1 MGIRKSV
8 LYQDLQQRGGAT
20 DEHLNEFP
28 GRAVMV
34 RGDAGGYPRGPKA
47 LVDKIKK
54 DTVRVV
60 ERRLVYACAGLTEA
74 LSDGPQVYMST
85 RHDTTMAAVTL
96 SANLARLIYPLTRK
110 PIAIGIWERFGPV
123 WQQTP
128 VPMRRFL
135 EAAHPRCNWPALVDG
150 FEDPSR
156 SRSSSMQFR
165 HPSWTDCAFVLRR
178 TSAPQSVMLP
188 RDDPFESDVAS
199 GEAGASSSSRD
210 RPAGGAEQFGPVEGD
225 CYYSGNPN
233 MCGCLQLAMTAVWM
247 VSGRPKYRQVCGSC
261 CQYLV
266 DEQLASALSDST
278 ASAAASSP
286 PAAAAASSSSTGG
299 AAAASWSSTAAPA
312 PAPPA
317 GPPSGGLCAYSESG
331 YPVCS
336 RVAVAFVRFQGRRHT
351 RKAVCQGCCDW
362 LVEQHMADV
371 SHE

>member
-1 MGIRKSV
+1 M

-28 GRAVMV
+28 GRAVVV
-34 RGDAGGYPRGPKA
+34 RGDAGVNPRASKA

-85 RHDTTMAAVTL
+85 RHDTTMAAVSL

-150 FEDPSR
+150 FEDPS
-156 SRSSSMQFR
+156 SSSMQFR

-178 TSAPQSVMLP
+178 TSAPQSVMW
-188 RDDPFESDVAS
+188 RVARR
-199 GEAGASSSSRD
+199 AR
-210 RPAGGAEQFGPVEGD
+210 
-225 CYYSGNPN
+225 
-233 MCGCLQLAMTAVWM
+233 AVPLET
-247 VSGRPKYRQVCGSC
+247 V
-261 CQYLV
+261 
-266 DEQLASALSDST
+266 
-278 ASAAASSP
+278 P
-286 PAAAAASSSSTGG
+286 PAVLSNSGQLRVIVTTQGIQ
-299 AAAASWSSTAAPA
+299 TC
-312 PAPPA
+312 A
-317 GPPSGGLCAYSESG
+317 G
-331 YPVCS
+331 VCS
-336 RVAVAFVRFQGRRHT
+336 WQ
-351 RKAVCQGCCDW
+351 
-362 LVEQHMADV
+362 
-371 SHE
+371 